1 MRLDQ
6 FLYLASVIVF
16 TFGALAFAVLTTVYW
31 RERRLRRS
39 AGSGGV
45 FPAFTLVCGAAFLS
59 NLLFQCAASL
69 DAAAGWGI
77 VLSSAAHLAAGLLP
91 PLLFH
96 VVLADERQHLAR
108 ARLWRPLPFVFYAAG
123 VATAI
128 WQSLDDQRLL
138 STDWGGAL
146 SKLPAVLFGAA
157 GALGLVV
164 QATSRRELQP
174 QERRHRQWT
183 RALLALSVACAAG
196 SLADAGGYLE
206 LLPDYLIL
214 AFFCVTLY
222 YRERLVFFDLLVK
235 RGVYFAMAVLGLSSF
250 FLLERRL
257 DQRLR
262 MAWGAPWVT
271 ALVLTPFFLAA
282 PWIWER
288 VGRAIDRRWLKRR
301 YPQAEAER
309 RFTHAIQA
317 ASNEEDLRERAEVS
331 LHDIFQTGVEVEF
344 GGDGAPS
351 GAGLTAAMEQHGR
364 PLGWIR
370 LRERADLIPF
380 LSDDRRLLQSAVR
393 TLAVVLENVRFRQE
407 QIRQRERE
415 EHLSHLAARSELR
428 ALRAQINPH
437 FLFNALNAI
446 AGLIPEQPQLAEETV
461 EQLAEVFRY
470 ALRKSEKEWVRL
482 DEEVE
487 FVMSCLRVEQ
497 ARFGERLTV
506 RVAVEPSLGAI
517 PVPAMSIQPLV
528 ENAIKHGTSLAEA
541 GGRLELEALLE
552 GGNLRVE
559 VVDNGPG
566 FPRDFSL
573 GDENAGHGLRNIA
586 DRLRGYYGNGAQLK
600 WERRDGNTRVMLLIP
615 CPAAAELPERPLEK

>member
-6 FLYLASVIVF
+6 LLYLASVIVF
-16 TFGALAFAVLTTVYW
+16 TFGALAFAVLTAVYW
-31 RERRLRRS
+31 RERRLRRI
-39 AGSGGV
+39 AGSGTV
-45 FPAFTLVCGAAFLS
+45 FPAFTLVSGAAFLC
-59 NLLFQCAASL
+59 NLLYQCATAL
-69 DAAAGWGI
+69 DAPAGWGI
-77 VLSSAAHLAAGLLP
+77 ALSSVAHLTAGLLP

-96 VVLADERQHLAR
+96 VVLADERRYMAR
-108 ARLWRPLPFVFYAAG
+108 VRAWRPVPVVFYFAG

-128 WQSLDDQRLL
+128 WQSLDEQELL
-138 STDWGGAL
+138 STDWSGGL

-157 GALGLVV
+157 GVLGLLV
-164 QATSRRELQP
+164 QATSKRTLNPR
-174 QERRHRQWT
+174 ERRHRQWA
-183 RALLALSVACAAG
+183 RALLALSAACAAG
-196 SLADAGGYLE
+196 SLAGAGGYLD

-235 RGVYFAMAVLGLSSF
+235 RGVCFAMAVLGLSSF

-257 DQRLR
+257 DERLR
-262 MAWGAPWVT
+262 LAWGTPWVI

-282 PWIWER
+282 PWIYER
-288 VGRAIDRRWLKRR
+288 VGRAVDRRWLKRR
-301 YPQAEAER
+301 YSQAEAER

-317 ASNEEDLRERAEVS
+317 ASNEEELRAHAESS
-331 LHDIFQTGVEVEF
+331 LKDIFQADVEVEF
-344 GGDGAPS
+344 GGAAEVPGL
-351 GAGLTAAMEQHGR
+351 GLTAAMEQQGK
-364 PLGWIR
+364 PSGWIR
-370 LRERADLIPF
+370 LWERSDSIPF
-380 LSDDRRLLQSAVR
+380 LSDDRRLLQSAAR
-393 TLAVVLENVRFRQE
+393 TLSVVLENVRFRQE
-407 QIRQRERE
+407 QLRQRERE

-446 AGLIPEQPQLAEETV
+446 AGLIPVQPQLAEETV

-506 RVAVEPSLGAI
+506 HVAIESSLGAI

-528 ENAIKHGTSLAEA
+528 ENAIKHGTSLAEDR
-541 GGRLELEALLE
+541 GRLEVEAALD
-552 GGNLRVE
+552 GGKLRVE

-566 FPRDFSL
+566 FPCGFSL
-573 GDENAGHGLRNIA
+573 GDDTAGYGLRNIA
-586 DRLRGYYGNGAQLK
+586 DRLRGYYGNTAELN
-600 WERRDGNTRVMLLIP
+600 WERRDGNTRVTLLIP
-615 CPAAAELPERPLEK
+615 CPAAAELPERPVEK